1 MKDLIESVKANEGY
15 RSQPYKCSNNV
26 LTIGYGFAVKD
37 LELDEDICD
46 MIRERKLDKLIE
58 DVNDKWIWV
67 ADLPDKAQHVLY
79 EMVYQIGLKGVSMF
93 QLTLEH
99 LENHDFLLA
108 SKEMLNSKWARSDSP
123 NRALRMSAMI
133 ESLHES
139 R

>member
-1 MKDLIESVKANEGY
+1 MKDLIDSVKENEGF

-46 MIRERKLDKLIE
+46 MILERKLDKLIK

-79 EMVYQIGLKGVSMF
+79 EMVYQMGLKGVSSF
-93 QLTLEH
+93 KLTLGYLANQE
-99 LENHDFLLA
+99 FLLA
-108 SKEMLNSKWARSDSP
+108 SKEMLDSKWAKSDSP
-123 NRALRMSAMI
+123 ERALRMSAII